1 MTKEAQ
7 LDADIRL
14 LGRVLGDVVREQA
27 GDRVFELVERVRR
40 LSLAVYRDGADD
52 TELVALLRSLEVR
65 DALDVVR
72 AFSYFSSL
80 ANIAEDVQSERR
92 WRAHRLA
99 GSGPQPGS
107 TGAALDRLQLDAVG
121 TAELSALLDRLL
133 VSPVITAHPTEVA
146 RRTVLDTRLEVARL
160 LVERERIEMSADES
174 AAWDEELRVRVL
186 TLWQTAILRL
196 SRLRVRDEINEE
208 LRYYDLTLFEAI
220 DHLQVEVERELAT
233 RWPDI
238 DIPAVPPLIR
248 MGSWIG
254 GDRDGNPFVTAEVT
268 ALALRSNA
276 AKAIEHHLDGLH
288 RLTSELSMS
297 SRLITPTAAL
307 DALAAAS
314 GDDSP
319 FRADEP
325 YRRALRGMHDRMVA
339 TAVTLLG
346 EATRPPKLG
355 ERPPYTTPA
364 ELRADLAIVI
374 ESLRSH
380 GSGALADRAVMPVLR
395 QVELFGFH
403 LCALDLRQN
412 ADVHEPVVA
421 DLLGVARLTDDY
433 LALAEDDRVAVLRRA
448 LDDPRRL
455 RVPGASY
462 SERTIAELAIL
473 DAAADGERRY
483 GVAAV
488 QHMIISKCESV
499 SDVLEAAVLAKEAGL
514 TVDIV
519 PLFETIA
526 DLVRAGEVM
535 AALFADPTYGE
546 LLDQR
551 GRAQE
556 VMVGYSDSTKDGGY
570 LTANWSLYRAQE
582 RLVEVAADNGVRLRL
597 FHGRGGSVG
606 RGGGPS
612 HDAILAQPPGS
623 VDAAIR
629 VTEQGEIVA
638 AKFSSPHLARRNLDT
653 LLAAVLES
661 SFQTPTQTS
670 GPVHDAMDE
679 LSAIAF
685 DAYRDLVYGDR
696 ELRRVLPHRH
706 PGGRA
711 GRAEHR
717 QPSGVAHPLAA
728 DRGPAGDPLGVLL
741 EPDADDAARLVRRRY
756 GLRAVGRRRG
766 RSRRVARRAAR
777 ALAVHARRDV
787 EHGDGA
793 GQERPVDR
801 RPLRR
806 ALGPP
811 CGCGDLRADPHRTRA
826 RRVVDQADHRPRDA
840 AGRQPDAGAQH
851 PQPLRLPR
859 AAAPAAGGDA
869 PPPTRRRRAR
879 AGRPV
884 HPAVAQRPG
893 DRTAQLG
900 LALADHRQAV
910 GDGEDVALHPVIGG
924 DHVVERPQGHGVVVV
939 AVAGLEHPA
948 APQHVVHEDHAARA

>member
-1 MTKEAQ
+1 M
-7 LDADIRL
+7 
-14 LGRVLGDVVREQA
+14 LGDVVREQA
-27 GDRVFELVERVRR
+27 GERVFDLVERVRR
-40 LSLAVYRDGADD
+40 LAMAVYRDGADD
-52 TELVALLRSLEVR
+52 DELVELLRSLPVR

-92 WRAHRLA
+92 WRAHRMA
-99 GSGPQPGS
+99 GDGPQPGS
-107 TGAALDRLQLDAVG
+107 VAAALDRLRIDAVG
-121 TAELSALLDRLL
+121 TAEIGAVLHRLL

-146 RRTVLDTRLEVARL
+146 RRTVHDTRLEVARL
-160 LVERERIEMSADES
+160 LTERDRMQMSPDER
-174 AAWDEELRVRVL
+174 AAWDAELRVRVL

-220 DHLQVEVERELAT
+220 DQLQVDVEHELAT

-238 DIPAVPPLIR
+238 DVPAIPPLIR

-276 AKAIEHHLDGLH
+276 AKAIDHHLDGLR
-288 RLTSELSMS
+288 RLTTELSMS

-307 DALAAAS
+307 DALAESS

-325 YRRALRGMHDRMVA
+325 YRRALRGMHDRLVA
-339 TAVTLLG
+339 TAVALLG
-346 EATRPPKLG
+346 ESPSRAALLGTR
-355 ERPPYTTPA
+355 EPYASPA
-364 ELRADLAIVI
+364 ELRADLGVVVD
-374 ESLRSH
+374 SLRSH
-380 GSGALADRAVMPVLR
+380 GSGALAGRAVMPVLR
-395 QVELFGFH
+395 GVELFGFH

-421 DLLGVARLTDDY
+421 DLLRAARLADDY
-433 LALAEDDRVAVLRRA
+433 VALTEQERVSVLRDALA
-448 LDDPRRL
+448 DPRRL

-462 SERTIAELAIL
+462 TEPTVAELAIL

-488 QHMIISKCESV
+488 QQMIISKCESV

-514 TVDIV
+514 AVDIV

-526 DLVRAGEVM
+526 DLEHGGDVM
-535 AALFADPTYGE
+535 AALFADPTYRE
-546 LLDQR
+546 LLDR
-551 GRAQE
+551 RDRAQE

-582 RLVEVAADNGVRLRL
+582 QLVEVATANGVRLRL

-653 LLAAVLES
+653 LLAAVLQS
-661 SFQTPTQTS
+661 SFQTPTPTS
-670 GPVHDAMDE
+670 GPAHDAMDE

-685 DAYRDLVYGDR
+685 DEYRDLVYGTDGFVEFFR
-696 ELRRVLPHRH
+696 TVTPVAEL
-706 PGGRA
+706 
-711 GRAEHR
+711 AELNIGSR
-717 QPSGVAHPLAA
+717 
-728 DRGPAGDPLGVLL
+728 PASRTSS
-741 EPDADDAARLVRRRY
+741 ARI
-756 GLRAVGRRRG
+756 
-766 RSRRVARRAAR
+766 
-777 ALAVHARRDV
+777 
-787 EHGDGA
+787 E
-793 GQERPVDR
+793 
-801 RPLRR
+801 
-806 ALGPP
+806 
-811 CGCGDLRADPHRTRA
+811 DLRAIPWVFSWSQTRMMLPGWYGA
-826 RRVVDQADHRPRDA
+826 GTAFERWTAGSGERSAQLAELHERWPFFRAVISNMAMVLPKSDLSIAGHYVSLADASSP
-840 AGRQPDAGAQH
+840 
-851 PQPLRLPR
+851 
-859 AAAPAAGGDA
+859 AAAIFERIRTEHASAVSWVQRITGHQTLLADN
-869 PPPTRRRRAR
+869 PTLARSIRNRFAYLVPLHHLQVEMLRRRRA
-879 AGRPV
+879 GDD
-884 HPAVAQRPG
+884 HELVARCI
-893 DRTAQLG
+893 QLSLNG
-900 LALADHRQAV
+900 LAT
-910 GDGEDVALHPVIGG
+910 
-924 DHVVERPQGHGVVVV
+924 
-939 AVAGLEHPA
+939 GL
-948 APQHVVHEDHAARA
+948 RNSG

>member
-1 MTKEAQ
+1 M
-7 LDADIRL
+7 
-14 LGRVLGDVVREQA
+14 
-27 GDRVFELVERVRR
+27 
-40 LSLAVYRDGADD
+40 
-52 TELVALLRSLEVR
+52 
-65 DALDVVR
+65 
-72 AFSYFSSL
+72 
-80 ANIAEDVQSERR
+80 
-92 WRAHRLA
+92 
-99 GSGPQPGS
+99 
-107 TGAALDRLQLDAVG
+107 
-121 TAELSALLDRLL
+121 
-133 VSPVITAHPTEVA
+133 
-146 RRTVLDTRLEVARL
+146 
-160 LVERERIEMSADES
+160 
-174 AAWDEELRVRVL
+174 
-186 TLWQTAILRL
+186 
-196 SRLRVRDEINEE
+196 RDEINEE

-220 DHLQVEVERELAT
+220 DHLQVDVEHELAA

-276 AKAIEHHLDGLH
+276 SKAMEHHLDGLR
-288 RLTSELSMS
+288 RLTTELSMS

-307 DALAAAS
+307 DELAAAS

-339 TAVTLLG
+339 TTAALLG
-346 EATRPPKLG
+346 EPLRAPMIGPRQ
-355 ERPPYTTPA
+355 PYAIPA
-364 ELRADLAIVI
+364 DLRADLAVVI
-374 ESLRSH
+374 DSLRSH

-421 DLLGVARLTDDY
+421 DLLRRRPAHR
-433 LALAEDDRVAVLRRA
+433 RLRRA
-448 LDDPRRL
+448 RRG
-455 RVPGASY
+455 RIASPCCA
-462 SERTIAELAIL
+462 SRWPIRAGCACRGRATPSAPCSELAIL

-526 DLVRAGEVM
+526 DLGRGGEVM

-546 LLDQR
+546 WLDGR

-582 RLVEVAADNGVRLRL
+582 RLVEVAAANGVRLRL

-661 SFQTPTQTS
+661 TFQTPTATT

-685 DAYRDLVYGDR
+685 DEYRDLVYGTDGFVEFFR
-696 ELRRVLPHRH
+696 AVTPVAELAELNIGSRPASRTSSARIEDLRAIPWVFSWSQTRMMLP
-706 PGGRA
+706 GWYGA
-711 GRAEHR
+711 GTAFARWTAGDDARAERLVELHER
-717 QPSGVAHPLAA
+717 WPFFRAVISNMAMVLAKSDLMIA
-728 DRGPAGDPLGVLL
+728 EHYVSLAG
-741 EPDADDAARLVRRRY
+741 DAARRRRSSS
-756 GLRAVGRRRG
+756 GSAPSTSWPCRGCGGSPVTRRCWPTTPRWPAASATASPTSCRCTTC
-766 RSRRVARRAAR
+766 RSR
-777 ALAVHARRDV
+777 
-787 EHGDGA
+787 
-793 GQERPVDR
+793 
-801 RPLRR
+801 
-806 ALGPP
+806 
-811 CGCGDLRADPHRTRA
+811 
-826 RRVVDQADHRPRDA
+826 
-840 AGRQPDAGAQH
+840 
-851 PQPLRLPR
+851 
-859 AAAPAAGGDA
+859 
-869 PPPTRRRRAR
+869 
-879 AGRPV
+879 
-884 HPAVAQRPG
+884 
-893 DRTAQLG
+893 
-900 LALADHRQAV
+900 
-910 GDGEDVALHPVIGG
+910 
-924 DHVVERPQGHGVVVV
+924 
-939 AVAGLEHPA
+939 
-948 APQHVVHEDHAARA
+948 